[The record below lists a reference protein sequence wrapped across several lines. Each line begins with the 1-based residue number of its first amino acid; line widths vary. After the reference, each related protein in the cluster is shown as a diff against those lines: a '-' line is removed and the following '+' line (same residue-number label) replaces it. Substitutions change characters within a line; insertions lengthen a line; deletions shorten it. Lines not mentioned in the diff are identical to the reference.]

1 MGRKFGINDMPR
13 GWRLENQWNKRVYE
27 KWDSMLQRCYY
38 EKVHEKQPTYKG
50 CFVCKEWFILSNFVK
65 DIIKIDGYD
74 EKLFIEGKLV
84 LDKDIKSDNK
94 NKCYCI
100 EQCIFVTQA
109 ENVKQSNKHRDNTKF
124 QGENHYLFGNHRS
137 EETKKKISERNKGKN
152 NPRSKRI
159 AQYDFD
165 GNLIRIWDYMKQAE
179 TELGINSNNIC
190 SCCRG
195 KLKSAG
201 GFIWKYVD

>member
-1 MGRKFGINDMPR
+1 MLLDLGYTENDF
-13 GWRLENQWNKRVYE
+13 
-27 KWDSMLQRCYY
+27 S
-38 EKVHEKQPTYKG
+38 
-50 CFVCKEWFILSNFVK
+50 ILSNVHAQSP
-65 DIIKIDGYD
+65 DISQAVDKIDSQEIGAGDQGIMFGYATNETD
-74 EKLFIEGKLV
+74 SFMPLPIMIAHDLV
-84 LDKDIKSDNK
+84 RTCEELRISGDKDIKSDNK

-179 TELGINSNNIC
+179 TELGIKSNNIC